1 MPYYP
6 KSQIKTNLY
15 TNGDQYSLK
24 VPSLKYLQP
33 PYIGPYY
40 LLYNGKAYTGK
51 NPANPPNYT
60 LYPLINIENFVNN
73 LIGDDI
79 ELFDAVKLDIFQFSK
94 NNEEIINYTNILSKN
109 SIPFKRLLPY
119 YIPTI
124 PTQKDYLLGSFLRYF
139 CKKNNELKYIE
150 IDQKQYQLFSSKS
163 RKVAWD
169 LYTPIS
175 TLWYLTGNE
184 SNVAKFNKELIST
197 IERNQNWFNFT
208 QYFQK
213 DFSKYY
219 QSQDINNLYTTGGEF
234 TTKNG
239 QNYIGFYHIHNS
251 TTPMAGKTHINA
263 PHDVLTPI
271 KKSQPITQTTS
282 SVMLPITLN
291 ISSGGGSYSG
301 GGSSMGGGG
310 SY

>member
-24 VPSLKYLQP
+24 VPSIKFLQP

-40 LLYNGKAYTGK
+40 LLYNGRAYTGK

-60 LYPLINIENFVNN
+60 LYPLINSENFVNN

-213 DFSKYY
+213 DFSKYFKL
-219 QSQDINNLYTTGGEF
+219 SQTFSSYSPTNLYTFGGEF
-234 TTKNG
+234 KTQLN
-239 QNYIGFYHIHNS
+239 QNYVGFYHIHND
-251 TTPMAGKTHINA
+251 TIPMVGKVHTNKSHEI
-263 PHDVLTPI
+263 LIPI
-271 KKSQPITQTTS
+271 PPQTQQ
-282 SVMLPITLN
+282 LGGGN
-291 ISSGGGSYSG
+291 SSGGGGY
-301 GGSSMGGGG
+301 
-310 SY
+310 